1 MRSRQWQPAQMRARL
16 AGKVTATSVVAT
28 PFRAGDAIGLLV
40 RVRIMDMPGSA
51 ADLNANLARLV
62 DGTSD
67 SVVTDS
73 SGRVLVADPAL
84 LRLVQMT
91 TEAAV
96 KVVQASA
103 NTQSHL
109 ARGVQSLLGSPVAV
123 LGADRESHLRRLT
136 QLSDLAQPLPPWM
149 SPTAEPGLRW
159 RLCWRKSTYPRNAPQ
174 GCTRIS
180 AAWARRERLTAR
192 PCHRPVPVARTG
204 RDAIR
209 RPVAPRSR

>member
-1 MRSRQWQPAQMRARL
+1 MRARQWQPAQIRARL
-16 AGKVTATSVVAT
+16 AGKVTATRVVAT

-51 ADLNANLARLV
+51 ADLNANLARLM

-67 SVVTDS
+67 GVVVTDS

-103 NTQSHL
+103 NTPLHL

-123 LGADRESHLRRLT
+123 LSADRESHLRRLT
-136 QLSDLAQPLPPWM
+136 QLSDLTQPVPPWI

-159 RLCWRKSTYPRNAPQ
+159 RLCWRKT
-174 GCTRIS
+174 T
-180 AAWARRERLTAR
+180 
-192 PCHRPVPVARTG
+192 
-204 RDAIR
+204 
-209 RPVAPRSR
+209 